1 MKPFFKRALMVAVL
15 MLMSMFAMLTAA
27 PAAEERYFVQVGAF
41 ALQQYADAELKKLD
55 RQGINGHQSVTT
67 HNLISVFFGDY
78 PSKGA
83 ARNEA
88 IRLRKEGRIEK
99 YVIVPAADLK
109 NPPAIKRSVTILPTE
124 PATPV
129 IPAAAKDE
137 KPAGERLAAVVP
149 QVTPQTATISAAS
162 SSTAA
167 FETMA
172 GDDSRKPAPDFD
184 QTGKRQDDSRTY
196 LEFLPPSS
204 ERATPFG
211 ASLPGSVFM
220 PRDNRP
226 VNAASSPAAA
236 VPATPPAAT
245 VPAASAAPFVAV
257 AVASAQKAA
266 ATQAAP
272 VPSPKVVARM
282 GDTMT
287 GALFE
292 SGKDRLLP
300 AATQH
305 LDRII
310 ARLKDKQQIRIEVV
324 GHTDNV
330 RIAAKTRKIFAN
342 NQVLS
347 EARAVA
353 VARYL
358 QQGLAIPDTSIGG
371 IGRGE
376 SEPIADN
383 RSESGRAR
391 NRRTEIAIWYEE
403 EQQPVAQQPK
413 QQAATAM
420 VPVPAHAATEP
431 AKPSA
436 PPVTAAKPSVQP
448 QPVGPQT
455 APPGPRRGPCGA
467 AGPADA
473 NTLPF
478 RITVDGQPVIKDTL
492 MPEADR
498 QRCVDV
504 ALDKNDIQ
512 IRFDPLEAK
521 PSLNTWSYP
530 DGVVRGTAVE
540 FGAYANYQ
548 AWIKN
553 AEIRVFSGKHPSGKP
568 LAVVPAKWD
577 TLVAWMPPQDAPDE
591 MVFLLRVYDRSGRF
605 DETAAKPLRLLDKA
619 RPHKDIDKPERERL
633 IGWGQD
639 ARALATIPVHGG
651 TVTVNGKD
659 IRPGQR
665 VESLGAVVPVDK
677 DGKFAVRQILPAG
690 PHTVTVAVTDPDG
703 SKATFSRNLTIADQ
717 DWFYVAIA
725 DLTVGQNHT
734 SGPAALVNADTKHYD
749 AKTYVDGRGA
759 FYLKG
764 LIKGEY
770 LLTAAAD
777 TAEQP
782 VEDLFRNFTSKD
794 PRYLLRRIDAD
805 HYYPVYGDDSTLVE
819 DAPTYG
825 KFYVRLE
832 RGDSQVMWG
841 NFQTQWTG
849 TELTQFSRALY
860 GAQLRLKSS
869 DITGYGEKRFDISAF
884 AAEPGTLQS
893 RDEFRGTGGSLYYL
907 RHLDITRGSENVW
920 VEVRDK
926 DSGLVIERKQLV
938 PSQDYEVNYLQGRLL
953 LSKPLSSVSGSGS
966 WISTGTLSG
975 NPVYLVT
982 TYEYVPGVTAVDG
995 YSLGFQ
1001 GRWWVNDYLRLG
1013 VTGFKQGENE
1023 QQQRLGGV
1031 DVMARYTPNTYVKA
1045 ELAHSEG
1052 PGSGQQNSVDGGF
1065 AYSTS
1070 SASGEKADA
1079 KLVEGQVDLHD
1090 LVDGAKGKASV
1101 YWQDKAKGFSGPG
1114 QITALNEAERKQ
1126 GGRVTAV
1133 VAPGVEAE
1141 VKVDDRKAD
1150 SQTARS
1156 VEGSIS
1162 WQMLPEWQLGLAT
1175 RHDDRWTAVA
1185 NASSL
1190 LSENGE
1196 RTDIQG
1202 RIHYK
1207 PLVEDK
1213 DGKPQPS
1220 NWDLYGF
1227 LQGTAEKTGNRGDND
1242 RGGLGGSWQVSDR
1255 FRLNAEVSGGD
1266 GGMGG
1271 LLGGDYRVNDRS
1283 SVYLTYSMESQRPDT
1298 NARGRYSTAITGA
1311 KYRVS
1316 DEMSIYGETRAT
1328 HGAGSESLV
1337 NAFGIDLSPNDR
1349 WTYGIKGEVGVVSD
1363 AAAGDMRRQAAGFS
1377 LGYKKDKVK
1386 YAGSLE
1392 YRHEDGSTSERH
1404 VWLVRNSLSYQIAA
1418 DWRLFQKVNFSIS
1431 RNNRGAF
1438 YDGNFVELVSGAAYR
1453 PVKNDRLNALFK
1465 YTYFQDTPTAGQLTA
1480 DSQIADYV
1488 QRSHVLAADAIYDLC
1503 KYLSVGG
1510 KVGYRYSQLKPS
1522 KIVGDWFDSHAVLGV
1537 ARADFHLIRKWDI
1550 MGEYRTLAVT
1560 EARDMRSGFLT
1571 ALYYHLSKNLKA
1583 GIGYNFTDFS
1593 DDMTDLS
1600 YRSHGWFF
1608 NVIGKF

>member
-1 MKPFFKRALMVAVL
+1 MKTIFHRTILTITLALL
-15 MLMSMFAMLTAA
+15 CSLSPLTAVS
-27 PAAEERYFVQVGAF
+27 AAERYYIQVGAY
-41 ALQQYADAELKKLD
+41 AQQQYVAEELKKLD
-55 RQGINGHQSVTT
+55 KAGITGQQGATIHGLT
-67 HNLISVFFGDY
+67 SVFWGEFATKAD
-78 PSKGA
+78 
-83 ARNEA
+83 ARKEA
-88 IRLRKEGRIEK
+88 IKLRKSGQIEK
-99 YVIVPAADLK
+99 YVIISSAELK
-109 NPPAIKRSVTILPTE
+109 EPPASRGAVTVLPTE
-124 PATPV
+124 PAVPV
-129 IPAAAKDE
+129 QPVATVKATSVAPTQAVFQPVVQEAVVAE
-137 KPAGERLAAVVP
+137 KPVEA
-149 QVTPQTATISAAS
+149 
-162 SSTAA
+162 
-167 FETMA
+167 
-172 GDDSRKPAPDFD
+172 SRKPVSDFD
-184 QTGKRQDDSRTY
+184 QSGKRVDDSRTY

-204 ERATPFG
+204 ERAIPFG

-220 PRDNRP
+220 PSNLNTA
-226 VNAASSPAAA
+226 VAA
-236 VPATPPAAT
+236 
-245 VPAASAAPFVAV
+245 PAASAATPVTVTTAVETVKPAAPPVAD
-257 AVASAQKAA
+257 AATGQKAA
-266 ATQAAP
+266 AAVAAP
-272 VPSPKVVARM
+272 VIPAPKVVARM

-300 AATQH
+300 VAIKH
-305 LDRII
+305 LDQIV
-310 ARLKDKQQIRIEVV
+310 ARLKGKQQIRIEVV

-347 EARAVA
+347 EARAAA

-358 QQGLAIPDTSIGG
+358 QQALAISDTAVGSRGK
-371 IGRGE
+371 GE

-383 RSESGRAR
+383 RNESGRSR
-391 NRRTEIAIWYEE
+391 NRRTEIAIWYED
-403 EQQPVAQQPK
+403 EQEPTAQQPK
-413 QQAATAM
+413 QQAPLVLPAT
-420 VPVPAHAATEP
+420 PSPAAAEP
-431 AKPSA
+431 AKSPVSA
-436 PPVTAAKPSVQP
+436 PAAAKPAEP
-448 QPVGPQT
+448 TAPVGPRVVPP
-455 APPGPRRGPCGA
+455 APPRGPCGA
-467 AGPADA
+467 AGPSDS
-473 NTLPF
+473 NNLPF
-478 RITVDGQPVIKDTL
+478 RITVDGQPVGKDTL

-512 IRFDPLEAK
+512 VRFDPLQAK
-521 PSLNTWSYP
+521 PALNTWSYP

-548 AWIKN
+548 AWIMN
-553 AEIRVFSGKHPSGKP
+553 AEIRVFKGKRPSGKP
-568 LAVVPAKWD
+568 LVVIPAKWD
-577 TLVAWMPPQDAPDE
+577 SMASWTAPLDAPEE

-605 DETAAKPLRLLDKA
+605 DETAPKPLRLLDKS
-619 RPHKDIDKPERERL
+619 RPHNDLEKAERERL

-639 ARALATIPVHGG
+639 SRALATIPVHGG
-651 TVTVNGKD
+651 TVTVNGKN

-665 VESLGAVVPVDK
+665 VESLGTVVPVDK
-677 DGKFAVRQILPAG
+677 DGTFAVRQILPAG
-690 PHTVTVAVTDPDG
+690 PHAVKVSVTDLDG

-717 DWFYVAIA
+717 DWFYVAIG

-777 TAEQP
+777 TGEQP
-782 VEDLFRNFTSKD
+782 VEDLFHNFSSKD

-805 HYYPVYGDDSTLVE
+805 RYYPVYGDDSTMVE

-832 RGDSQVMWG
+832 RGDSQIMWG

-860 GAQLRLKSS
+860 GAQLKLKST
-869 DITGYGEKRFDISAF
+869 DITSFGEKKFDLSAF

-907 RHLDITRGSENVW
+907 RHLDITQGSENIW

-926 DSGLVIERKQLV
+926 DSGLVLERKQLV
-938 PSQDYEVNYLQGRLL
+938 PAQDYEMNYLQGRLL
-953 LSKPLSSVSGSGS
+953 LNSPLSSVSGSGS
-966 WISTGTLSG
+966 WISTANLSG
-975 NPVYLVT
+975 NPMYLVT

-995 YSLGFQ
+995 YSLGLQ
-1001 GRWWVNDYLRLG
+1001 GRWWVGDYLRLG
-1013 VTGFKQGENE
+1013 VTGFRQGENE

-1031 DVMARYTPNTYVKA
+1031 DVMARYTQNTYIKA
-1045 ELAHSEG
+1045 EIARSEG

-1065 AYSTS
+1065 AYSS
-1070 SASGEKADA
+1070 SATVGDKADA
-1079 KLVEGQVDLHD
+1079 KRVEAQMDLND
-1090 LVDGAKGKASV
+1090 LAAGAQGKASV
-1101 YWQDKAKGFSGPG
+1101 YWQDKDKGFSGPG
-1114 QITALNEAERKQ
+1114 QISASSEAERKQ
-1126 GGRVTAV
+1126 GGRFTAPV
-1133 VAPGVEAE
+1133 VPGLDAD
-1141 VKVDDRKAD
+1141 VKVDDRQAD

-1156 VEGSIS
+1156 FEGTIS
-1162 WQMLPEWQLGLAT
+1162 WQMLPELQLGLAA

-1185 NASSL
+1185 NASSI

-1202 RIHYK
+1202 RVHYK
-1207 PLVEDK
+1207 PLTVGK
-1213 DGKPQPS
+1213 DGKSQPA

-1227 LQGTAEKTGNRGDND
+1227 LQGTAEKTGNRSDND
-1242 RGGLGGSWQVSDR
+1242 RGGLGGGWQVTDR
-1255 FRLNAEVSGGD
+1255 FRLNAEASGGD

-1271 LLGGDYRVNDRS
+1271 LLGGNYRVNDRS
-1283 SVYLTYSMESQRPDT
+1283 NVYLTYSMESQRPDT
-1298 NARGRYSTAITGA
+1298 NARGRYSTAVTGT
-1311 KYRVS
+1311 KYRIS
-1316 DEMSIYGETRAT
+1316 DEMAIYGETKAT
-1328 HGAGSESLV
+1328 SGAGSESLV
-1337 NAFGIDLSPNDR
+1337 NAFGLDLSPNDR
-1349 WTYGIKGEVGVVSD
+1349 WTYGFKGEIGVVSD
-1363 AAAGDMRRQAAGFS
+1363 AVAGDLKRQVAGFS
-1377 LGYKKDKVK
+1377 LGYKKDKIK
-1386 YAGSLE
+1386 YAGNLE

-1404 VWLVRNSLSYQIAA
+1404 VWLVRNSLSYQVDK
-1418 DWRLFQKVNFSIS
+1418 DWRWFQKVNFSIS

-1438 YDGNFVELVSGAAYR
+1438 YDGDFVELVTGAAYR
-1453 PVKNDRLNALFK
+1453 PVMNDRLNALFK

-1480 DSQIADYV
+1480 SSQVADYV

-1503 KYLSVGG
+1503 TYLSVGG

-1522 KIVGDWFDSHAVLGV
+1522 KTAGEWFDSHAVLGV
-1537 ARADFHLIRKWDI
+1537 ARADFHLIRKWDL

-1560 EARDMRSGFLT
+1560 EAKDMRSGFLT
-1571 ALYYHLSKNLKA
+1571 AVYYHLHKNIKA
-1583 GIGYNFTDFS
+1583 GVGYNFTDFS

>member
-1 MKPFFKRALMVAVL
+1 MKTIFHRTLLTITLALL
-15 MLMSMFAMLTAA
+15 CSLFMLTAA
-27 PAAEERYFVQVGAF
+27 SAERYFIQVGAY
-41 ALQQYADAELKKLD
+41 AQQQYVDEELVKLEKKGVKAASGRTVHGL
-55 RQGINGHQSVTT
+55 T
-67 HNLISVFFGDY
+67 SVFFGDF
-78 PSKGA
+78 SS
-83 ARNEA
+83 R
-88 IRLRKEGRIEK
+88 
-99 YVIVPAADLK
+99 
-109 NPPAIKRSVTILPTE
+109 
-124 PATPV
+124 
-129 IPAAAKDE
+129 
-137 KPAGERLAAVVP
+137 
-149 QVTPQTATISAAS
+149 SAAS
-162 SSTAA
+162 KEALG
-167 FETMA
+167 MKKA
-172 GDDSRKPAPDFD
+172 GQLEEYVIIPESELVKPPATFD
-184 QTGKRQDDSRTY
+184 QSGKRVDDSRTY

-220 PRDNRP
+220 PRSQKTTAVAP
-226 VNAASSPAAA
+226 VASAATPVTVATSAEAAK
-236 VPATPPAAT
+236 PATPPVAA
-245 VPAASAAPFVAV
+245 A
-257 AVASAQKAA
+257 ASAQKAA
-266 ATQAAP
+266 AAQATP
-272 VPSPKVVARM
+272 VIPAPKVVARM

-300 AATQH
+300 AAIKH
-305 LDRII
+305 LDQIV
-310 ARLKDKQQIRIEVV
+310 ARLKGKQQIRIEVV

-330 RIAAKTRKIFAN
+330 RIAAKTRKLFAN

-347 EARAVA
+347 EARAAA

-358 QQGLAIPDTSIGG
+358 QKALGVPDTAVASS
-371 IGRGE
+371 GRGE
-376 SEPIADN
+376 SVPIADN
-383 RSESGRAR
+383 RSEAGRAR
-391 NRRTEIAIWYEE
+391 NRRTEIAIWYED
-403 EQQPVAQQPK
+403 EQEPTAQQPK
-413 QQAATAM
+413 QQAAVA
-420 VPVPAHAATEP
+420 VPVPP
-431 AKPSA
+431 APA
-436 PPVTAAKPSVQP
+436 AAKPATLPVPAPAVAKPAPLQP
-448 QPVGPQT
+448 PVGPRVVPP
-455 APPGPRRGPCGA
+455 APPRGPCGV
-467 AGPADA
+467 AGPSDI
-473 NTLPF
+473 NNLPF
-478 RITVDGQPVIKDTL
+478 RITVDGQPVGKDNL

-504 ALDKNDIQ
+504 ALEKNDIQ

-521 PSLNTWSYP
+521 PALNTWSYP
-530 DGVVRGTAVE
+530 DGVVRGETVE

-553 AEIRVFSGKHPSGKP
+553 AEIRVFVGKRPTAKP
-568 LAVVPAKWD
+568 LAVIPAKWD
-577 TLVAWMPPQDAPDE
+577 GMARWTPPMDAPEE

-605 DETAAKPLRLLDKA
+605 DETAVKPLRLLDKA
-619 RPHKDIDKPERERL
+619 RPHKDIDTPERERL

-639 ARALATIPVHGG
+639 SRALATIPVHGG
-651 TVTVNGKD
+651 TVTVNGKE

-665 VESLGAVVPVDK
+665 VESLGTVVPVDK

-717 DWFYVAIA
+717 DWFYVAIG

-777 TAEQP
+777 TGEQP

-805 HYYPVYGDDSTLVE
+805 RYYPVYGDDSTLVE

-832 RGDSQVMWG
+832 RGDSQIMWG

-860 GAQLRLKSS
+860 GAQLKLKST
-869 DITGYGEKRFDISAF
+869 DITSFGEKKFDLSAF

-907 RHLDITRGSENVW
+907 RHLDITQGSENIW

-926 DSGLVIERKQLV
+926 DSGLVLERKQLV
-938 PSQDYEVNYLQGRLL
+938 PAQDYEMNYLQGRLL
-953 LSKPLSSVSGSGS
+953 LNSPLSSVSGSGS
-966 WISTGTLSG
+966 WISTANLSG
-975 NPVYLVT
+975 NPMYLVT

-1001 GRWWVNDYLRLG
+1001 GRWWMGDYLRLG
-1013 VTGFKQGENE
+1013 VTGFRQGENE

-1031 DVMARYTPNTYVKA
+1031 DVMARYTQNTYLKA
-1045 ELAHSEG
+1045 EIARSEG
-1052 PGSGQQNSVDGGF
+1052 PGAGQQNSVDGGF
-1065 AYSTS
+1065 AYSS
-1070 SASGEKADA
+1070 SATVGDKANA
-1079 KLVEGQVDLHD
+1079 KRVEAQVDLND
-1090 LVDGAKGKASV
+1090 LAAGAQGKASV
-1101 YWQDKAKGFSGPG
+1101 YWQDKDKGFSGPG
-1114 QITALNEAERKQ
+1114 QISASSEAERKQ
-1126 GGRVTAV
+1126 GGRITAPV
-1133 VAPGVEAE
+1133 VPGVDAD
-1141 VKVDDRKAD
+1141 VKVDDRQAD

-1156 VEGSIS
+1156 VEGTIS

-1185 NASSL
+1185 NASSI

-1202 RIHYK
+1202 RVHYK
-1207 PLVEDK
+1207 PLTVGK
-1213 DGKPQPS
+1213 DGKPQPG

-1227 LQGTAEKTGNRGDND
+1227 LQGTAEKTGNRSDND
-1242 RGGLGGSWQVSDR
+1242 RGGLGGGWQVTDR

-1283 SVYLTYSMESQRPDT
+1283 NVYLTYSMESQRPDT
-1298 NARGRYSTAITGA
+1298 NARGRYSTAVTGT
-1311 KYRVS
+1311 KYRIS
-1316 DEMSIYGETRAT
+1316 DEMAIYGETKAT
-1328 HGAGSESLV
+1328 SGAGSESLV
-1337 NAFGIDLSPNDR
+1337 NAFGLDLSPNDR
-1349 WTYGIKGEVGVVSD
+1349 WTYGFKGEVGVVSD
-1363 AAAGDMRRQAAGFS
+1363 AVAGDLKRQVAGFS
-1377 LGYKKDKVK
+1377 LGYKKDKIK
-1386 YAGSLE
+1386 YAGNLE

-1404 VWLVRNSLSYQIAA
+1404 VWLVRNSLSYQVDK
-1418 DWRLFQKVNFSIS
+1418 DWRWFQKVNFSIS

-1438 YDGNFVELVSGAAYR
+1438 YDGDFVELVTGAAYR
-1453 PVKNDRLNALFK
+1453 PVMNDRLNALFK

-1480 DSQIADYV
+1480 SSQVADYV

-1510 KVGYRYSQLKPS
+1510 KLGYRYSQLKPS
-1522 KIVGDWFDSHAVLGV
+1522 KTAGDWFDSHAVLGV
-1537 ARADFHLIRKWDI
+1537 ARADFHLIRKWDL

-1560 EARDMRSGFLT
+1560 EAKDMRSGFLT
-1571 ALYYHLSKNLKA
+1571 AVYYHISKNLKA
-1583 GIGYNFTDFS
+1583 GVGYNFTDFS

>member
-1 MKPFFKRALMVAVL
+1 MKTIFNRTVRTITLALLCSLILLNVA
-15 MLMSMFAMLTAA
+15 SAA
-27 PAAEERYFVQVGAF
+27 ERYFIQVGAY
-41 ALQQYADAELKKLD
+41 AQQQYVDEELQKLERKGVRAESGRTVYGL
-55 RQGINGHQSVTT
+55 S
-67 HNLISVFFGDY
+67 SVFFGDFLN
-78 PSKGA
+78 
-83 ARNEA
+83 R
-88 IRLRKEGRIEK
+88 
-99 YVIVPAADLK
+99 
-109 NPPAIKRSVTILPTE
+109 T
-124 PATPV
+124 
-129 IPAAAKDE
+129 AAAKEAAQMKKAGILDE
-137 KPAGERLAAVVP
+137 Y
-149 QVTPQTATISAAS
+149 TIISAS
-162 SSTAA
+162 ELVKPPAA
-167 FETMA
+167 F
-172 GDDSRKPAPDFD
+172 D
-184 QTGKRQDDSRTY
+184 QSGKRVDDSRTY

-220 PRDNRP
+220 PRNQKT
-226 VNAASSPAAA
+226 AAA
-236 VPATPPAAT
+236 
-245 VPAASAAPFVAV
+245 VPAASAAAPVTVAPV
-257 AVASAQKAA
+257 AETPKPAAPPVAAAGTAQKAA
-266 ATQAAP
+266 AAQTAP
-272 VPSPKVVARM
+272 VIPAPKVVARM

-300 AATQH
+300 AATKH
-305 LDRII
+305 LDQIV
-310 ARLKDKQQIRIEVV
+310 ARLKGKQQIRIEVV

-347 EARAVA
+347 EARAAA

-358 QQGLAIPDTSIGG
+358 QKALEVPDAAVASSGK
-371 IGRGE
+371 GE
-376 SEPIADN
+376 SVPIADN
-383 RSESGRAR
+383 RSEAGRAR

-403 EQQPVAQQPK
+403 EQEPVAQQLK
-413 QQAATAM
+413 QQAAALA
-420 VPVPAHAATEP
+420 VPAPAVVVPEP
-431 AKPSA
+431 VKQPA
-436 PPVTAAKPSVQP
+436 PAVAAAKPAASP
-448 QPVGPQT
+448 
-455 APPGPRRGPCGA
+455 APAGPRVAAPVPPRGPCGA
-467 AGPADA
+467 AGPSDI
-473 NTLPF
+473 NNLPF
-478 RITVDGQPVIKDTL
+478 RITVDGQPVGKDNL

-512 IRFDPLEAK
+512 IRFDPLQAK
-521 PSLNTWSYP
+521 PALNTWSYP

-553 AEIRVFSGKHPSGKP
+553 AEIRVFSGKRPSGRP
-568 LAVVPAKWD
+568 LAVIPAKWD
-577 TLVAWMPPQDAPDE
+577 TMVNWTPPLDAPEE

-605 DETAAKPLRLLDKA
+605 DETAPKPLRLLDKS
-619 RPHKDIDKPERERL
+619 RPHNDIEKAERERL

-639 ARALATIPVHGG
+639 SRALATIPVHGG

-665 VESLGAVVPVDK
+665 VESLGTVVPVDK

-690 PHTVTVAVTDPDG
+690 PHTVSVSVIDPDG

-777 TAEQP
+777 TSEQP

-805 HYYPVYGDDSTLVE
+805 RYYPVYGDDSTMVE

-832 RGDSQVMWG
+832 RGDSQIMWG

-860 GAQLRLKSS
+860 GAQLKLKST
-869 DITGYGEKRFDISAF
+869 DITSFGEKKFDLSAF

-907 RHLDITRGSENVW
+907 RHLDITQGSENIW

-926 DSGLVIERKQLV
+926 DSGLVLERKQLV
-938 PSQDYEVNYLQGRLL
+938 PAQDYELNYLQGRLL
-953 LSKPLSSVSGSGS
+953 LTSPLSSVSGSGS
-966 WISTGTLSG
+966 WISTANLSG
-975 NPVYLVT
+975 NPMYLVT

-995 YSLGFQ
+995 YSMGFQ
-1001 GRWWVNDYLRLG
+1001 GRWWMGDYLRLG
-1013 VTGFKQGENE
+1013 VTGFRQGENE

-1045 ELAHSEG
+1045 EIARSEG
-1052 PGSGQQNSVDGGF
+1052 PGAGQQNSVDGGF
-1065 AYSTS
+1065 AYSS
-1070 SASGEKADA
+1070 SATVGDKADA
-1079 KLVEGQVDLHD
+1079 KRVEGQIDLSD
-1090 LVDGAKGKASV
+1090 VAESAKGKASF
-1101 YWQDKAKGFSGPG
+1101 YWQDKDKGFSGPG
-1114 QITALNEAERKQ
+1114 QISATSEAERKQ
-1126 GGRVTAV
+1126 GGRITAP
-1133 VAPGVEAE
+1133 VAPGVDADL
-1141 VKVDDRKAD
+1141 KIDDRQAD
-1150 SQTARS
+1150 SQTARNY
-1156 VEGSIS
+1156 EGTIS
-1162 WQMLPEWQLGLAT
+1162 WQVLPEWQLGLAA

-1185 NASSL
+1185 NASSI

-1202 RIHYK
+1202 RVHYK
-1207 PLVEDK
+1207 PLTVGK
-1213 DGKPQPS
+1213 DGKPQPG

-1227 LQGTAEKTGNRGDND
+1227 LQGTAEKTGNRSDND
-1242 RGGLGGSWQVSDR
+1242 RGGLGGGWQVTDR

-1283 SVYLTYSMESQRPDT
+1283 NVYLTYSMESQRPDT
-1298 NARGRYSTAITGA
+1298 NARGRYSTAVTGT
-1311 KYRVS
+1311 KYRIS
-1316 DEMSIYGETRAT
+1316 DEMAIYGETKAT
-1328 HGAGSESLV
+1328 SGAGSESLV

-1349 WTYGIKGEVGVVSD
+1349 WTYGFKGEIGVVSD
-1363 AAAGDMRRQAAGFS
+1363 ATAGDMKRQAAGFS
-1377 LGYKKDKVK
+1377 LGYKKDKIK
-1386 YAGSLE
+1386 YAGNLE

-1404 VWLVRNSLSYQIAA
+1404 VWLVRNSLSYQVDK
-1418 DWRLFQKVNFSIS
+1418 DWRWFQKVNFSIS

-1438 YDGNFVELVSGAAYR
+1438 YDGDFVELVTGAAYR
-1453 PVKNDRLNALFK
+1453 PVMNDRLNALFK

-1480 DSQIADYV
+1480 SSQVADYV
-1488 QRSHVLAADAIYDLC
+1488 QRSHVLSTDAIYDLC

-1522 KIVGDWFDSHAVLGV
+1522 KTAGDWFDSHAVLGV
-1537 ARADFHLIRKWDI
+1537 ARADFHLIRKWDL

-1560 EARDMRSGFLT
+1560 EAKDMRSGFLT
-1571 ALYYHLSKNLKA
+1571 AVYYHLHKNFKA
-1583 GIGYNFTDFS
+1583 GVGYNFTDFS

-1608 NVIGKF
+1608 NVVGKF

>member
-1 MKPFFKRALMVAVL
+1 MKTIFHRTLITITLALL
-15 MLMSMFAMLTAA
+15 CSLPLLTAA
-27 PAAEERYFVQVGAF
+27 SAEWYFIQVGAY
-41 ALQQYADAELKKLD
+41 AQQQYVDEELDKLEKKGVKAASGRTVHGL
-55 RQGINGHQSVTT
+55 T
-67 HNLISVFFGDY
+67 SVFFGDF
-78 PSKGA
+78 PSRAAASKEAAGMKKGGQL
-83 ARNEA
+83 EA
-88 IRLRKEGRIEK
+88 YAIIPESELVK
-99 YVIVPAADLK
+99 
-109 NPPAIKRSVTILPTE
+109 PPAT
-124 PATPV
+124 
-129 IPAAAKDE
+129 
-137 KPAGERLAAVVP
+137 
-149 QVTPQTATISAAS
+149 
-162 SSTAA
+162 
-167 FETMA
+167 
-172 GDDSRKPAPDFD
+172 FD
-184 QTGKRQDDSRTY
+184 QSGKRVDDSRTY

-220 PRDNRP
+220 PRNQKTAVVAP
-226 VNAASSPAAA
+226 AAS
-236 VPATPPAAT
+236 PATPVTVATAVEPAKPAAPP
-245 VPAASAAPFVAV
+245 VAAEGTG
-257 AVASAQKAA
+257 QKAA
-266 ATQAAP
+266 AAQAAP
-272 VPSPKVVARM
+272 VIPAPKVVARM

-300 AATQH
+300 AAIKH
-305 LDRII
+305 LDQIV
-310 ARLKDKQQIRIEVV
+310 ARLKGKQQIRIEVV

-347 EARAVA
+347 EARAAA

-358 QQGLAIPDTSIGG
+358 QKALEVPDAAVASSGK
-371 IGRGE
+371 GE
-376 SEPIADN
+376 SVPIADN
-383 RSESGRAR
+383 RSEAGRAR
-391 NRRTEIAIWYEE
+391 NRRTEIAIWYED
-403 EQQPVAQQPK
+403 EQEPTAQQPK
-413 QQAATAM
+413 QQAAVAVPATPAPAAEPAKL
-420 VPVPAHAATEP
+420 PVPATAV
-431 AKPSA
+431 AKPAVPTASVGPRIV
-436 PPVTAAKPSVQP
+436 PPV
-448 QPVGPQT
+448 
-455 APPGPRRGPCGA
+455 PPRGPCGA
-467 AGPADA
+467 AGPSDI
-473 NTLPF
+473 NNLPF
-478 RITVDGQPVIKDTL
+478 RITVDGQPVGKDNL

-512 IRFDPLEAK
+512 VRFDPLEAK
-521 PSLNTWSYP
+521 PALNTWSYP

-553 AEIRVFSGKHPSGKP
+553 AEIRVFSGKRPSGKP
-568 LAVVPAKWD
+568 LAVIPAKWD
-577 TLVAWMPPQDAPDE
+577 TMVSWTAPLNAPEE

-605 DETAAKPLRLLDKA
+605 DETAPKPLRLLDKS
-619 RPHKDIDKPERERL
+619 RPHNDLEKAERERL

-639 ARALATIPVHGG
+639 SRALATIPVHGG
-651 TVTVNGKD
+651 TVTVNGKN

-665 VESLGAVVPVDK
+665 VESLGTVVPVDK

-690 PHTVTVAVTDPDG
+690 PHTVKVSVTDPDG

-717 DWFYVAIA
+717 DWFYVAIG

-777 TAEQP
+777 TGEQP
-782 VEDLFRNFTSKD
+782 VEDLFRNFSSKD

-805 HYYPVYGDDSTLVE
+805 RYYPVYGDDSTMVE

-832 RGDSQVMWG
+832 RGDSQIMWG

-860 GAQLRLKSS
+860 GAQLKLKST
-869 DITGYGEKRFDISAF
+869 DITSFGEKKFDLSAF

-907 RHLDITRGSENVW
+907 RHLDITQGSENIW

-926 DSGLVIERKQLV
+926 DSGLVLERKQLV
-938 PSQDYEVNYLQGRLL
+938 PAQDYEMNYLQGRLL
-953 LSKPLSSVSGSGS
+953 LTSPLSSVSGSGS
-966 WISTGTLSG
+966 WISTANLSG
-975 NPVYLVT
+975 NPMYLVT

-995 YSLGFQ
+995 YSLGLQ
-1001 GRWWVNDYLRLG
+1001 GRWWVGDYLRLG
-1013 VTGFKQGENE
+1013 VTGFRQGENE

-1031 DVMARYTPNTYVKA
+1031 DVMARYTQNTYIKA
-1045 ELAHSEG
+1045 EIARSEG

-1065 AYSTS
+1065 AYSS
-1070 SASGEKADA
+1070 SATVGDKADA
-1079 KLVEGQVDLHD
+1079 KRVEAQVDLND
-1090 LVDGAKGKASV
+1090 LAAGAQGKASV
-1101 YWQDKAKGFSGPG
+1101 YWQDKDKGFSGPG
-1114 QITALNEAERKQ
+1114 QISASSEAERKQ
-1126 GGRVTAV
+1126 GGRITAPV
-1133 VAPGVEAE
+1133 VPGVDAD
-1141 VKVDDRKAD
+1141 VKVDDRQAD

-1156 VEGSIS
+1156 FEGTIS
-1162 WQMLPEWQLGLAT
+1162 WQMLPEWQLGLAA

-1185 NASSL
+1185 NASSI

-1202 RIHYK
+1202 RVHYK
-1207 PLVEDK
+1207 PLTVGK
-1213 DGKPQPS
+1213 DGKPQPG

-1227 LQGTAEKTGNRGDND
+1227 LQGTAEKTGNRSDND
-1242 RGGLGGSWQVSDR
+1242 RGGLGGGWQVTDR
-1255 FRLNAEVSGGD
+1255 LRLNAEVSGGD

-1283 SVYLTYSMESQRPDT
+1283 NVYLTYSMESQRPDT
-1298 NARGRYSTAITGA
+1298 NARGRYSTAVTGT
-1311 KYRVS
+1311 KYRIS
-1316 DEMSIYGETRAT
+1316 DEMAIYGETKAT
-1328 HGAGSESLV
+1328 SGAGSESLV
-1337 NAFGIDLSPNDR
+1337 NAFGLDLSPNDR
-1349 WTYGIKGEVGVVSD
+1349 WTYGFKGEIGVVSD
-1363 AAAGDMRRQAAGFS
+1363 AVAGDLKRQVAGFS
-1377 LGYKKDKVK
+1377 LGYKKDKIK
-1386 YAGSLE
+1386 YAGNLE

-1404 VWLVRNSLSYQIAA
+1404 VWLVRNSLSYQVDK
-1418 DWRLFQKVNFSIS
+1418 DWRWFQKVNFSIS

-1438 YDGNFVELVSGAAYR
+1438 YDGDFVELVTGAAYR
-1453 PVKNDRLNALFK
+1453 PVMNDRLNALFK

-1480 DSQIADYV
+1480 SSQVADYV
-1488 QRSHVLAADAIYDLC
+1488 QRSHVVAADAIYDLC

-1522 KIVGDWFDSHAVLGV
+1522 KTVGEWFDSHAVLGV

-1560 EARDMRSGFLT
+1560 EAKDMRSGFLT
-1571 ALYYHLSKNLKA
+1571 AVYYHLHKNFKA
-1583 GIGYNFTDFS
+1583 GVGYNFTDFS